1 MVNGR
6 LLGYGVAEVT
16 EVVVS
21 EVAVVAEM
29 VWLQT
34 LVVD

>member
-1 MVNGR
+1 MH
-6 LLGYGVAEVT
+6 GVAEVT

-21 EVAVVAEM
+21 EMPVVAEM

-34 LVVD
+34 LVVYDC